1 MKPNLKRKSVEKSV
15 VLSVDRSGIP
25 VNVAANLIP
34 KSCNINDYIEAI
46 ETLKAF
52 GLSDRYGDFMINE
65 AESQL
70 WGKEDA

>member
-1 MKPNLKRKSVEKSV
+1 MIQIPKQKSVEKSV
-15 VLSVDRSGIP
+15 TLSVKRSGLP

-34 KSCNINDYIEAI
+34 KSCNINDYIEAM

-52 GLSDRYGDFMINE
+52 GLSDRYADMMIAE

-70 WGKEDA
+70 WGDDNG